1 MKSLIVDDSALI
13 RTTLRAAFA
22 KRSWVVCGGAANGC
36 EGIDKA
42 RQLQPDLIVIDL
54 TMPLMNGI
62 DASRM
67 LKRIMPAI
75 PILMFTA
82 FTDSHF
88 KAAALAAGVREVINK
103 LDSATL
109 MSSIQKLSEVRP
121 YLFQIHPVKDVL

>member
-1 MKSLIVDDSALI
+1 MKILIVDDSALI
-13 RTTLRAAFA
+13 RTTLLAAFT

-109 MSSIQKLSEVRP
+109 MSSIQKLSEARP
-121 YLFQIHPVKDVL
+121 YLSQIHPVKDVL